1 MGATSYKHFLLAA
14 SVDLGTKASLE
25 TSSQKAPRHNS
36 GLKKRAARALQRQL
50 AYQETKAEFVRA
62 HEVEV
67 IASMQR
73 AAKRVRDVIER
84 FHPINDDTR
93 VIEVGSGSTGL
104 IFFFGAK
111 RGIGLDPLSVSC
123 AGLFPRWQRNVPTV
137 AALGERLPFRDGSF
151 DVVICDNVVDHAES
165 PATIAK
171 ELIRILV
178 PGGVLYFTVN
188 VHHPMYAVAAGAHS
202 TWNAAGVPFEIG
214 PFADHT
220 VHLTPSAAKGLFED
234 LPINVLKERCGIAE
248 AKERAQKLPARHL
261 GDRLKR
267 VFYKNAVFELVAQKC
282 D

>member
-1 MGATSYKHFLLAA
+1 LRFYPFAHNNLVVIDSLKTP
-14 SVDLGTKASLE
+14 LE
-25 TSSQKAPRHNS
+25 TSSHKATRHNS
-36 GLKKRAARALQRQL
+36 GVKKRAARALERQL
-50 AYQETKAEFVRA
+50 TYQQSKAEFVRA
-62 HEVEV
+62 HEVQV

-73 AAKRVRDVIER
+73 ASKRVRDVIEE
-84 FHPINDDTR
+84 FHPITDETR

-104 IFFFGAK
+104 IFYFGAK

-137 AALGERLPFRDGSF
+137 AAQGECLPFRDCTF

-171 ELIRILV
+171 ELIRVLV

-220 VHLTPSAAKGLFED
+220 VHLTPSAAKELFEH
-234 LPINVLKERCGIAE
+234 LPINVLKERCGISE
-248 AKERAQKLPARHL
+248 AKERAQKLPARHI

-267 VFYKNAVFELVAQKC
+267 VFYKNAVFELVARKSE
-282 D
+282 

>member
-1 MGATSYKHFLLAA
+1 MATSNLVVMGSSKEP
-14 SVDLGTKASLE
+14 LE
-25 TSSQKAPRHNS
+25 TSSQKATRYS
-36 GLKKRAARALQRQL
+36 GQKKRAARALERQL
-50 AYQETKAEFVRA
+50 AYQESKAEFVRA
-62 HEVEV
+62 HEVDV

-73 AAKRVRDVIER
+73 ASKRLRDVIEQ
-84 FHPINDDTR
+84 FHPVTDDTR

-137 AALGERLPFRDGSF
+137 AALGECLPFRDGSF

-165 PATIAK
+165 PATITK
-171 ELIRILV
+171 ELIRILA

-220 VHLTPSAAKGLFED
+220 VHLTPSAAKELFAD
-234 LPINVLKERCGIAE
+234 LPITVLKEKFGITE

-267 VFYKNAVFELVAQKC
+267 VFYKNAVFELVARKI
-282 D
+282 